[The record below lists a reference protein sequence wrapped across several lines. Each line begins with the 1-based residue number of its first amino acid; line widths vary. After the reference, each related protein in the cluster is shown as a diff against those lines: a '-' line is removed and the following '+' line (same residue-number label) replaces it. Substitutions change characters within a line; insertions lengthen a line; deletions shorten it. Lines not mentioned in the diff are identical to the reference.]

1 MTMNPNFKP
10 YRTRMIILEEK
21 EDIPKR
27 DALSITNTDAT
38 VRENSYYPVM
48 DFTRITI
55 RADTR

>member
-1 MTMNPNFKP
+1 
-10 YRTRMIILEEK
+10 MIILEEK

-27 DALSITNTDAT
+27 DALAITNPDAA

-48 DFTRITI
+48 DVTRITS